1 MSDHADH
8 HHAAPAK
15 PDATTTMGFA
25 LMFGMVTVIISL
37 IGAIR
42 DSSVLLTIGLLT
54 GIAAIVVGILA
65 VLIAK
70 RKGGTSRGVLVS
82 VVLGISG
89 IAMYLLVTNV

>member
-15 PDATTTMGFA
+15 PNATTTMGFA
-25 LMFGMVTVIISL
+25 LFIGMVTIIVAL
-37 IGAIR
+37 VGAIR
-42 DSSVLLTIGLLT
+42 GSDSILTIGLIT
-54 GIAAIVVGILA
+54 GIAAIAVAVLA
-65 VLIAK
+65 VLIGK
-70 RKGGTSRGVLVS
+70 KKGETSRGFLVS

>member
-54 GIAAIVVGILA
+54 GIAAIVVGVLA

-70 RKGGTSRGVLVS
+70 RKGGTSRGFLVS

-89 IAMYLLVTNV
+89 IAMWALVTSV

>member
-15 PDATTTMGFA
+15 PDATTTMSFA
-25 LMFGMVTVIISL
+25 LMFGVVTVIISL

-70 RKGGTSRGVLVS
+70 QKGGTSRGFLVS

-89 IAMYLLVTNV
+89 IAMWALVSSV